1 VRGVNEEL
9 LDVLREISISL
20 RTLAEE
26 TKANRELKQ
35 EVKTTIEGLELSI
48 EEMKE
53 NPFGLNKRN

>member
-1 VRGVNEEL
+1 L
-9 LDVLREISISL
+9 LDVLKEISISL

>member
-1 VRGVNEEL
+1 VNEEL
-9 LDVLREISISL
+9 LDVLKEISISL

>member
-9 LDVLREISISL
+9 LDVLKEISISL

>member
-1 VRGVNEEL
+1 MNEEL
-9 LDVLREISISL
+9 LDVLKEISISL

-35 EVKTTIEGLELSI
+35 EVKTVIEGLELSI

>member
-1 VRGVNEEL
+1 MNEEL
-9 LDVLREISISL
+9 LDVLKEISISL

-35 EVKTTIEGLELSI
+35 EVKTVIEGLELSI

-53 NPFGLNKRN
+53 NPFGLNKRD